1 MNENLK
7 SKNVVFSSQSA
18 NVSLLHKG
26 IDCLFKNVFFFFFNQ
41 ETGFHWRKEPDNFS
55 SSKNHNSS
63 SERLIKRWYPNQA
76 KILFQ
81 M

>member
-1 MNENLK
+1 MK
-7 SKNVVFSSQSA
+7 ISKVKMSFSALRVQMLAYCIKELIVFLRTS
-18 NVSLLHKG
+18 
-26 IDCLFKNVFFFFFNQ
+26 FFFFNQ

>member
-26 IDCLFKNVFFFFFNQ
+26 IDCLFKNVFFFFLIRRLVFTGGRNQ
-41 ETGFHWRKEPDNFS
+41 ITSH
-55 SSKNHNSS
+55 H
-63 SERLIKRWYPNQA
+63 L
-76 KILFQ
+76 KITTAPLKG
-81 M
+81 